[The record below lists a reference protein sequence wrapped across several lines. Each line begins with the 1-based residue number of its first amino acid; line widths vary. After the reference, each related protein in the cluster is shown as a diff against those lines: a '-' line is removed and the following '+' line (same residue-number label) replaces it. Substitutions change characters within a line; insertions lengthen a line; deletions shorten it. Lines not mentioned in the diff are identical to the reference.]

1 MRRERGITLI
11 GWLFLLT
18 PLAICLYAGI
28 RLAPV
33 YLNYLKVARTLQTL
47 TSQFNSGGASEF
59 AIENSISRH
68 FEINSVSYPT
78 LRDIAITRVP
88 GGWRV
93 VAAYYDYAPLFG
105 NITLRVAFDKSVIVH
120 RSG

>member
-78 LRDIAITRVP
+78 LRDITITRVP